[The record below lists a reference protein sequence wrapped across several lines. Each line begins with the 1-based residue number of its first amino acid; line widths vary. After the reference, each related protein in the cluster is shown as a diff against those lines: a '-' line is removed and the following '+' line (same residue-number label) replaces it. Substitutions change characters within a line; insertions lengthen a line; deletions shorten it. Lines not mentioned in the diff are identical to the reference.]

1 MDRLDDFVRKWRDEQ
16 TGRAI
21 WAFERKYPD
30 GLAVIIGDNMSG
42 YRTVHVFVH
51 RDYLAVDDRNKEFF
65 QLLKELYRLLRPMY
79 GNILVREMFRQVGPH
94 PRQRPSGM
102 DLQWGLPDVFWAN
115 FLGPE
120 YVEMFGSE
128 KVFSLPCYEAERLHD
143 GGAVFLVSSSPF
155 DCLTDPQGF
164 DQRRLDITRHLG
176 AEAFDTGYDN
186 SPVKVPK
193 FRYEEERKVEEQRRL
208 ATPHE
213 KDILARVPRKEWQ
226 DWIENNQTIALAL
239 VSEM

>member
-1 MDRLDDFVRKWRDEQ
+1 M
-16 TGRAI
+16 
-21 WAFERKYPD
+21 
-30 GLAVIIGDNMSG
+30 
-42 YRTVHVFVH
+42 
-51 RDYLAVDDRNKEFF
+51 
-65 QLLKELYRLLRPMY
+65 
-79 GNILVREMFRQVGPH
+79 
-94 PRQRPSGM
+94 
-102 DLQWGLPDVFWAN
+102 
-115 FLGPE
+115 
-120 YVEMFGSE
+120 
-128 KVFSLPCYEAERLHD
+128 
-143 GGAVFLVSSSPF
+143 VSSSPF

-176 AEAFDTGYDN
+176 AEGFDTGYDN